1 MLLTG
6 IASQGFGNWKKI
18 AEHVGTRTK
27 EEVEKHY
34 NAVYVDSPT
43 WPLPVCSI
51 MSLITE
57 LLKLVQAMDRQFDID
72 PEEFQERKR
81 RRISEMNA
89 MAPPPPKVAPTSAP
103 GIHEI
108 ATFLP
113 GRLEFE
119 HELDNDAEDLVKDL
133 EFGVCLE
140 YGGDQIVEDP
150 DDLDVR
156 ARLKWEEE
164 HKQQMDGGLS
174 VRGEG
179 PMTGI
184 VNGAVNGYHVNGDIV
199 KQEIHTKSED
209 VVMANGSQEEEGT
222 EELTQLPPIETK
234 DSLAFKMTLL
244 EMYLQ
249 RVDKRIES
257 KALMFNRGLVDYK
270 KVRSFGRPISSKPHI
285 SRCKLP
291 RRNVHGRTENSYNVY
306 ARLPG
311 YRRLKILRSLLL
323 TCFVCFH
330 I

>member
-1 MLLTG
+1 LCNGLKAVERLHYRELLLLTG

-18 AEHVGTRTK
+18 AEHIGTRTK

-43 WPLPVCSI
+43 WPLPVCPV
-51 MSLITE
+51 LFFFITDR
-57 LLKLVQAMDRQFDID
+57 LKLSCQAMDREFDID

-89 MAPPPPKVAPTSAP
+89 MAPPPPKTAPTSAP

-140 YGGDQIVEDP
+140 YGGDQIIEDT

-156 ARLKWEEE
+156 ARLKWEE
-164 HKQQMDGGLS
+164 HKQQEGGCS
-174 VRGEG
+174 STRGKG
-179 PMTGI
+179 PVSGM
-184 VNGAVNGYHVNGDIV
+184 VNGVVNGYHVNGDIV
-199 KQEIHTKSED
+199 KQESQTKSED
-209 VVMANGSQEEEGT
+209 AVMANGTREEDGV
-222 EELTQLPPIETK
+222 EEPSQLPPIETK
-234 DSLAFKMTLL
+234 DSLKFKMTLL

-270 KVRSFGRPISSKPHI
+270 KVRCFWLERLLRVSLITDA
-285 SRCKLP
+285 SR
-291 RRNVHGRTENSYNVY
+291 
-306 ARLPG
+306 
-311 YRRLKILRSLLL
+311 
-323 TCFVCFH
+323 
-330 I
+330 